1 MSNAAINTS
10 GLQAMDGADN
20 TSRGRGR
27 NHQLISKMHSFS
39 DCLAPDIIPVDF
51 ETSISCWQ
59 HYYLLVDIQILSRYQ
74 LLVELQMFS
83 QGKILLQK
91 KVVIKNMT

>member
-20 TSRGRGR
+20 TSQGRGR

-51 ETSISCWQ
+51 ETSISC
-59 HYYLLVDIQILSRYQ
+59 
-74 LLVELQMFS
+74 
-83 QGKILLQK
+83 
-91 KVVIKNMT
+91 

>member
-1 MSNAAINTS
+1 MSNAAINAS

-39 DCLAPDIIPVDF
+39 NCLASNIIPVDF
-51 ETSISCWQ
+51 EASISC
-59 HYYLLVDIQILSRYQ
+59 
-74 LLVELQMFS
+74 
-83 QGKILLQK
+83 
-91 KVVIKNMT
+91 